1 MKQEFKAKVAD
12 KVIKKVEVHQG
23 KKIYQEVPH
32 EKIYEINENLKAQE
46 DEFFKKWLKIREN
59 KGIGVKK
66 PGSTME
72 ANETPNIRKTKE
84 QRILKELANQ
94 EHKVDG
100 LSNIE
105 NALDEVKKVKVLDSV
120 KGNFDIQIITPKTV
134 ENFLRFLG
142 LVPEVHH
149 NYHLDKNLDK
159 YRIDI

>member
-1 MKQEFKAKVAD
+1 V
-12 KVIKKVEVHQG
+12 
-23 KKIYQEVPH
+23 
-32 EKIYEINENLKAQE
+32 
-46 DEFFKKWLKIREN
+46 
-59 KGIGVKK
+59 
-66 PGSTME
+66 
-72 ANETPNIRKTKE
+72 NETPIIRKTKE

-100 LSNIE
+100 LSHIE
-105 NALDEVKKVKVLDSV
+105 NELDEVKKVKVLDSV

-142 LVPEVHH
+142 LVPEAHH